1 MEGAYP
7 TLTRTQEAPM
17 KPIDPLKTKR
27 RIRMEANTAVAP
39 KSVAS
44 VTKNPEVVKAPK
56 PITDKG
62 A

>member
-1 MEGAYP
+1 
-7 TLTRTQEAPM
+7 M

-27 RIRMEANTAVAP
+27 RVRMEANTAVAP
-39 KSVAS
+39 KRAAP
-44 VTKNPEVVKAPK
+44 VTKSPKVVKAPK

>member
-1 MEGAYP
+1 MN
-7 TLTRTQEAPM
+7 
-17 KPIDPLKTKR
+17 PLKTKR

-39 KSVAS
+39 KNVAS
-44 VTKNPEVVKAPK
+44 VTKKPKVVKAPK

>member
-1 MEGAYP
+1 
-7 TLTRTQEAPM
+7 M